1 MKLSVAPLR
10 APISLK
16 DQVFRSL
23 REAVAAMD
31 IYSGEEPPRLDER
44 KLAESLGV
52 SRTPVREAISRL
64 EQAGLVK
71 HVPRRGTFVVR
82 KTKKEILEIIY
93 AWASLESMAARL
105 ATTRA
110 SDREI
115 AGLREM
121 LGPLAGADGE
131 APIDE
136 YSRTNISFHQAIVSL
151 AHSDLLTDLADSLFI
166 HMRAIR
172 SRAIHDDD
180 RAQRSVID
188 HARIIRTIE
197 ERQTETA
204 ETLVREHALRLAEH
218 VERNVSYL
226 D

>member
-1 MKLSVAPLR
+1 MNISVTPLR
-10 APISLK
+10 AATSLK
-16 DQVFRSL
+16 EQVFRRL
-23 REAVAAMD
+23 RDAVAAMD
-31 IYSGEEPPRLDER
+31 IYAGEEPPRLDER

-64 EQAGLVK
+64 EQAGLVR

-82 KTKKEILEIIY
+82 KTKQEILEIIY

-121 LGPLAGADGE
+121 LGPLASADGK

-188 HARIIRTIE
+188 HARIIRAIE

-218 VERNVSYL
+218 VERNVTYL

>member
-121 LGPLAGADGE
+121 LSPLAGADGE

-188 HARIIRTIE
+188 HARIIRAIE

>member
-1 MKLSVAPLR
+1 MSISVTPIEANSSLKEQVFKSLR
-10 APISLK
+10 A
-16 DQVFRSL
+16 
-23 REAVAAMD
+23 AVAGMD
-31 IYSGEEPPRLDER
+31 IYSGAEPPRLDER

-64 EQAGLVK
+64 EQAGLVR

-82 KTKKEILEIIY
+82 KTKKEVLEIIY

-105 ATTRA
+105 ATFRA
-110 SDREI
+110 DDQEI
-115 AGLREM
+115 LGLREKF
-121 LGPLAGADGE
+121 GPQSESDGR

-136 YSRTNISFHQAIVSL
+136 YSRTNINFHQAIVAL

-172 SRAIHDDD
+172 SRAIHDGD

-188 HARIIRTIE
+188 HARIIQAIE
-197 ERQTETA
+197 ERDTLNA
-204 ETLVREHALRLAEH
+204 EALVRDHALNLAEH
-218 VERNVSYL
+218 VQKNVNYL